1 MGEQRYSLEEAA
13 QLLGGVHPN
22 TVRSRAAKGKYR
34 YDKDN
39 SGKWFVWLD
48 PDKVANDCKP
58 PKPLE
63 APKAKLEVPMEPPI
77 GSIISSLELTIQVL
91 NTELEARR
99 GECAA
104 LQVKVDERNETAQR
118 LEVAMATLAA
128 HNEASSA
135 EIEQLRT
142 RLTEE
147 TETNRRHL
155 LDLLERMT
163 PKPAETALPMKQSF
177 WRRLLGRAA

>member
-22 TVRSRAAKGKYR
+22 TVRARAAKGRYR

-48 PDKVANDCKP
+48 PEKAANDRRPSKA
-58 PKPLE
+58 LE
-63 APKAKLEVPMEPPI
+63 APKLELEAPMEPPI
-77 GSIISSLELTIQVL
+77 GSAIKGLELTIQVL
-91 NTELEARR
+91 NAELEGKRS
-99 GECAA
+99 ECAA
-104 LQVKVDERNETAQR
+104 LQAKADDRTETAQR
-118 LEVAMATLAA
+118 LEVAIATLTAC
-128 HNEASSA
+128 NEASSA
-135 EIEQLRT
+135 EIEQLRS

-163 PKPAETALPMKQSF
+163 PKPAKVVPSVKQSF
-177 WRRLLGRAA
+177 WRRLFSSAA